1 MSVSL
6 SSASLYVPSTTS
18 SSSTHLNLA
27 FELRKWR
34 IRASSAASSGV
45 QFTTLESA
53 IAEKDSDAVKEA
65 LDQLSEVGWANKWSS
80 QPYVSRRMTSLREL
94 TTLGI
99 KNAENLAIPSVRNDA
114 AFLFTVVGTTGFLGV
129 LAGQL
134 PGDWGFF
141 VPYLIGSISLVVLAV
156 GSISPGL
163 LQAAIG
169 GFSSLF
175 PDYQDRIA
183 RHEAAHFLVAYL
195 LGLPILG
202 YSLDIGKE
210 HVNLIDKKLEKL
222 IYSGQLDAKE
232 LDRLAVVAMAGLAAE
247 GLQYDKVVGQSAD
260 LFTLQ
265 RLINRSK
272 PQLSK
277 EQQQNLTR
285 WAIIMGRKR
294 KPDHPRRMMS
304 DVLHNRTSVAPPL
317 EEASHR
323 PASEGPLVP
332 PPSEGPLP
340 PYRPPSVAP
349 QQLPCTRP
357 PRLPSVRPP
366 SMAPQLLSSSAYEP
380 SADPSTSSQPTSGHV
395 SSSSTSTRR
404 GRGCAKGIK
413 EWGTGK
419 KLHIQFDG
427 NYCPI
432 GDNVAKLTTQLGI
445 IVRNGNIVP
454 LTFVDWNSVPD
465 DIVDAIW
472 KDVKDNL
479 NICPEEY
486 KPICMKNCNSIWKD
500 HKNKLKAKYF
510 KPRSSDPNLKDDV
523 PMNVV
528 PSQWEQL
535 VEYWRTSE
543 R

>member
-1 MSVSL
+1 MSMSVSL
-6 SSASLYVPSTTS
+6 SSASLYVPSSS
-18 SSSTHLNLA
+18 SSSTDLNLA

-53 IAEKDSDAVKEA
+53 IAKKDSDAVKEA

-285 WAIIMGRKR
+285 WAVLFAGSLLKNNKVI
-294 KPDHPRRMMS
+294 HESLMS
-304 DVLHNRTSVAPPL
+304 AMSKKATVL
-317 EEASHR
+317 ECIEAI
-323 PASEGPLVP
+323 E
-332 PPSEGPLP
+332 
-340 PYRPPSVAP
+340 
-349 QQLPCTRP
+349 
-357 PRLPSVRPP
+357 
-366 SMAPQLLSSSAYEP
+366 
-380 SADPSTSSQPTSGHV
+380 
-395 SSSSTSTRR
+395 
-404 GRGCAKGIK
+404 
-413 EWGTGK
+413 
-419 KLHIQFDG
+419 
-427 NYCPI
+427 
-432 GDNVAKLTTQLGI
+432 
-445 IVRNGNIVP
+445 
-454 LTFVDWNSVPD
+454 
-465 DIVDAIW
+465 
-472 KDVKDNL
+472 
-479 NICPEEY
+479 
-486 KPICMKNCNSIWKD
+486 
-500 HKNKLKAKYF
+500 KAA
-510 KPRSSDPNLKDDV
+510 
-523 PMNVV
+523 
-528 PSQWEQL
+528 
-535 VEYWRTSE
+535 
-543 R
+543 

>member
-6 SSASLYVPSTTS
+6 SSASLYVPSTSS

-285 WAIIMGRKR
+285 WAVSVSIMQ
-294 KPDHPRRMMS
+294 PIHMFY
-304 DVLHNRTSVAPPL
+304 LHFALQS
-317 EEASHR
+317 
-323 PASEGPLVP
+323 
-332 PPSEGPLP
+332 
-340 PYRPPSVAP
+340 
-349 QQLPCTRP
+349 
-357 PRLPSVRPP
+357 
-366 SMAPQLLSSSAYEP
+366 
-380 SADPSTSSQPTSGHV
+380 
-395 SSSSTSTRR
+395 
-404 GRGCAKGIK
+404 
-413 EWGTGK
+413 
-419 KLHIQFDG
+419 
-427 NYCPI
+427 
-432 GDNVAKLTTQLGI
+432 
-445 IVRNGNIVP
+445 
-454 LTFVDWNSVPD
+454 
-465 DIVDAIW
+465 
-472 KDVKDNL
+472 
-479 NICPEEY
+479 
-486 KPICMKNCNSIWKD
+486 
-500 HKNKLKAKYF
+500 
-510 KPRSSDPNLKDDV
+510 
-523 PMNVV
+523 
-528 PSQWEQL
+528 
-535 VEYWRTSE
+535 
-543 R
+543 

>member
-1 MSVSL
+1 MSISL
-6 SSASLYVPSTTS
+6 TLSASLST
-18 SSSTHLNLA
+18 LA
-27 FELRKWR
+27 LEFDKNSVTKPRKWR
-34 IRASSAASSGV
+34 IRASSAAPGID
-45 QFTTLESA
+45 FTTLESA
-53 IAEKDSDAVKEA
+53 IAKNNSGAVKEA
-65 LDQLSEVGWANKWSS
+65 LDQLSEVGWAKKWSS

-169 GFSSLF
+169 GFSTFF
-175 PDYQDRIA
+175 PDYQERIA

-210 HVNLIDKKLEKL
+210 HVNLIDEKLEKL

-285 WAIIMGRKR
+285 WAVSFSILPIGMLYLCFIFD
-294 KPDHPRRMMS
+294 PY
-304 DVLHNRTSVAPPL
+304 LRTSEIPNTEIKWLFIDPTAFTYKAL
-317 EEASHR
+317 R
-323 PASEGPLVP
+323 
-332 PPSEGPLP
+332 
-340 PYRPPSVAP
+340 
-349 QQLPCTRP
+349 
-357 PRLPSVRPP
+357 
-366 SMAPQLLSSSAYEP
+366 LSSSNK
-380 SADPSTSSQPTSGHV
+380 
-395 SSSSTSTRR
+395 
-404 GRGCAKGIK
+404 CAKVG
-413 EWGTGK
+413 WGPWVG
-419 KLHIQFDG
+419 
-427 NYCPI
+427 Y
-432 GDNVAKLTTQLGI
+432 LTIL
-445 IVRNGNIVP
+445 
-454 LTFVDWNSVPD
+454 
-465 DIVDAIW
+465 
-472 KDVKDNL
+472 
-479 NICPEEY
+479 
-486 KPICMKNCNSIWKD
+486 
-500 HKNKLKAKYF
+500 
-510 KPRSSDPNLKDDV
+510 
-523 PMNVV
+523 
-528 PSQWEQL
+528 
-535 VEYWRTSE
+535 
-543 R
+543 

>member
-285 WAIIMGRKR
+285 WAVLFAGSLLKNNKVI
-294 KPDHPRRMMS
+294 HESLMS
-304 DVLHNRTSVAPPL
+304 AMSKKAIVL
-317 EEASHR
+317 ECIEAI
-323 PASEGPLVP
+323 E
-332 PPSEGPLP
+332 
-340 PYRPPSVAP
+340 
-349 QQLPCTRP
+349 
-357 PRLPSVRPP
+357 
-366 SMAPQLLSSSAYEP
+366 
-380 SADPSTSSQPTSGHV
+380 
-395 SSSSTSTRR
+395 
-404 GRGCAKGIK
+404 
-413 EWGTGK
+413 
-419 KLHIQFDG
+419 
-427 NYCPI
+427 
-432 GDNVAKLTTQLGI
+432 
-445 IVRNGNIVP
+445 
-454 LTFVDWNSVPD
+454 
-465 DIVDAIW
+465 
-472 KDVKDNL
+472 
-479 NICPEEY
+479 
-486 KPICMKNCNSIWKD
+486 
-500 HKNKLKAKYF
+500 KAA
-510 KPRSSDPNLKDDV
+510 
-523 PMNVV
+523 
-528 PSQWEQL
+528 
-535 VEYWRTSE
+535 
-543 R
+543 